1 MSFATHDKEESKPPS
16 TSSSIQIQP
25 SQPCRCFE
33 FNEIQIATKN
43 FDESLVIGKGGFGKV
58 YKADITNGSGLVVT
72 AAIKRLDSMSQQGA
86 SEFWAE
92 AEMLSKFRH
101 CNIVSLIGYC
111 NHENEMI
118 LVYEYI
124 SNGTLDD
131 HLHKRNTP
139 LPWLQRLNICIG
151 AGRGLHYLHTG
162 TGMQFGI
169 IHRDVK
175 SSNILLDENYGAK
188 ISDFG
193 LSKTCPTNQPS
204 THVNTHIKGTYGYV
218 DPNYYQTGMLTRKS
232 DVYAFGVVL
241 LEVLCRTRVL
251 DRRLYGEDRNLATWA
266 QDSIK
271 EGNVKYI
278 IDSHI
283 KGEISPKCLK
293 EFIRIVETC
302 LHNLPKHRLSM
313 AEVVVGLERV
323 LVLQEKFNNSLQ
335 SRGTTLYGRMVNL
348 FPFPSKGENSG
359 DLKLSNNS
367 KGSNT
372 FPELEGVPAHFQGLS
387 PSLKVFKF
395 ADLKKATRKFS
406 PDLLLA
412 RAASGKVFLGW
423 VDHQNTIAPS
433 IPGFGIAVAVKRF
446 NDDSYVKWLTQ
457 VTFLGHLAHPN
468 IIRLLGYCRDESE
481 HLTVYEYMANKSFH
495 HFLHTEK
502 VAEPLSWGTRLLIL
516 IGAVRGLTFL
526 HSENLIFRD
535 FKSTK
540 ILLDEDF
547 NAKLEGCGD
556 VKYGPESGETH
567 VTTLVQG
574 TLGYL
579 APEYFHTGHLTTK
592 CDIYSLGVVLLES
605 ITGRRPYERSEL
617 GESGREFLLV
627 KWASSI
633 ASDGRNVKEIMD
645 PRLKDNYSLQGASE
659 CFSLALRCIAEKSKD
674 RPSSE
679 EVLQSLEQIYALY
692 K

>member
-218 DPNYYQTGMLTRKS
+218 DPNYCQTGMLTRKS

-241 LEVLCRTRVL
+241 LEVLGRKHAL
-251 DRRLYGEDRNLATWA
+251 DTRLYGEYKNLATWA
-266 QDSIK
+266 QDSII
-271 EGNVKYI
+271 EGNLKHI

-283 KGEISPKCLK
+283 KSEISPKCLK
-293 EFIRIVETC
+293 EFVRIVETC
-302 LHNLPKHRLSM
+302 LHNLPKHRSTM
-313 AEVVVGLERV
+313 AEVVVSLERV

-335 SRGTTLYGRMVNL
+335 SRDTTLYGRMVNL

-406 PDLLLA
+406 PDIMLGKGGY
-412 RAASGKVFLGW
+412 GKVFLGW
-423 VDHQNTIAPS
+423 VDQNTLAPS
-433 IPGFGIAVAVKRF
+433 IPGVGIIAVAVKRF
-446 NDDSYVKWLTQ
+446 NDGRYVEWLTQ
-457 VTFLGHLAHPN
+457 ATFLGHLGHPN

-481 HLTVYEYMANKSFH
+481 HLSVYEYMANKSFH

-516 IGAVRGLTFL
+516 IGAVRGLTFF

-535 FKSTK
+535 FKSPK

-547 NAKLEGCGD
+547 NAKLGGSGI

-567 VTTLVQG
+567 VSTLAAG
-574 TLGYL
+574 TLGYI
-579 APEYFHTGHLTTK
+579 APEQFQTGQLTTK
-592 CDIYSLGVVLLES
+592 CDIYSLGVVLLQS
-605 ITGRRPYERSEL
+605 ISGRRPIERSEL
-617 GESGREFLLV
+617 EESGCFLLV
-627 KWASSI
+627 ERASSI
-633 ASDGRNVKEIMD
+633 ASDGRDVKEIID
-645 PRLKDNYSLQGASE
+645 PRLKDNYPPQGASE
-659 CFSLALRCIAEKSKD
+659 CFSLALRCIAKEPKD